1 MIRKFLFIAV
11 VLFASKCF
19 SQKVERKFVIS
30 GTVLDQDSTTVMPY
44 VYLINSKTGNG
55 TITDYNGKFSIIAQN
70 SDTLTFQYVGYARR
84 KYPVSLI
91 KNVNDSIKKPVKIVM
106 HSMMVSM
113 QSVTVVANKIKPN
126 EIDYMKRYIKQHAA
140 PRGLDAFNSPI
151 TALYDQFSR
160 KGKEQRK
167 LQQIFQDILIQE
179 EVAKKFNPEILRQL
193 TEDETIN
200 FEDFRRFAWRVDN
213 QFILTHEG
221 YDLYAPIM
229 YYYRKYKQVGSQPQ
243 QMPQEGQ
250 PQQSQQQQQ
259 QPRQSQKKQ
268 PSPIFYGD
276 E

>member
-1 MIRKFLFIAV
+1 LVRKFLFIVA
-11 VLFASKCF
+11 LLIACKGF

-30 GTVLDQDSTTVMPY
+30 GTVVEQDSTTVMPY
-44 VYLINSKTGNG
+44 VYLLNSKTGNG
-55 TITDYNGKFSIIAQN
+55 TITDYNGKFSIIAGN

-106 HSMMVSM
+106 HTMLVNI
-113 QSVTVVANKIKPN
+113 QSVTVIANKIKPN

-160 KGKEQRK
+160 KGREQRK

-179 EVAKKFNPEILRQL
+179 EVNKKLNPEILRQL

-200 FEDFRRFAWRVDN
+200 FEDFRRYAWRVDN
-213 QFILTHEG
+213 QFILTHDG

-229 YYYRKYKQVGSQPQ
+229 YYYRKYKQGGGQQQ
-243 QMPQEGQ
+243 QMPQDGQ
-250 PQQSQQQQQ
+250 SPQQQ
-259 QPRQSQKKQ
+259 QPLYQPNKKKQ

>member
-1 MIRKFLFIAV
+1 MLVA
-11 VLFASKCF
+11 CTGF
-19 SQKVERKFVIS
+19 SQKTERKYVIS
-30 GTVLDQDSTTVMPY
+30 GTVVEQDSTTAMPY
-44 VYLINSKTGNG
+44 VYLINSRNGNG
-55 TITDYNGKFSIIAQN
+55 TITDYNGKFSIIASN

-91 KNVNDSIKKPVKIVM
+91 KNLNDSIKKPIKIVM
-106 HSMMVSM
+106 HTMLVNM
-113 QSVTVVANKIKPN
+113 QPVTVISSKIKPN
-126 EIDYMKRYIKQHAA
+126 EIDYMKRYIQQHAA
-140 PRGLDAFNSPI
+140 PRGVDAFNSPI

-179 EVAKKFNPEILRQL
+179 EVNKKFNPEILRQL

-200 FEDFRRFAWRVDN
+200 FEDFRRYAWRITND
-213 QFILTHEG
+213 FIITHEG

-229 YYYRKYKQVGSQPQ
+229 YYYRKYKQVGGEQRP
-243 QMPQEGQ
+243 MPQEDL
-250 PQQSQQQQQ
+250 QQQQQ
-259 QPRQSQKKQ
+259 QPLYQPQKKKQ

>member
-1 MIRKFLFIAV
+1 MIKKFLFIVAILCV
-11 VLFASKCF
+11 CKGF

-30 GTVLDQDSTTVMPY
+30 GTVVDQDSTTVMPY

-55 TITDYNGKFSIIAQN
+55 TITDYNGKFSIIGQN

-84 KYPVSLI
+84 KYPISLI
-91 KNVNDSIKKPVKIVM
+91 KNKNDSIKQNVKIVM
-106 HSMMVSM
+106 HSMMVNI
-113 QSVTVVANKIKPN
+113 QSVTVIANKIKPN

-140 PRGLDAFNSPI
+140 PRGLDAFNTPI
-151 TALYDQFSR
+151 TSLYDQFSR

-179 EVAKKFNPEILRQL
+179 EVSKKFNPEILRQL
-193 TEDETIN
+193 TEDETIDFDN
-200 FEDFRRFAWRVDN
+200 FRRYAWRVNND
-213 QFILTHEG
+213 FILTHDG

-229 YYYRKYKQVGSQPQ
+229 YYYRQYKKTGAQQQQP
-243 QMPQEGQ
+243 MPQEG
-250 PQQSQQQQQ
+250 QSQQQQQ
-259 QPRQSQKKQ
+259 PLYQPNKKKQ

>member
-1 MIRKFLFIAV
+1 LIRKILFIV
-11 VLFASKCF
+11 IVLCACKGF
-19 SQKVERKFVIS
+19 SQKVERKYVIS
-30 GTVLDQDSTTVMPY
+30 GTVVEQDSTTAMPY
-44 VYLINSKTGNG
+44 VYLLNSKTGNG
-55 TITDYNGKFSIIAQN
+55 TITDYNGKFSIIAGN

-91 KNVNDSIKKPVKIVM
+91 NNLNDSMKKPVKIVM
-106 HSMMVSM
+106 HTMMVSM

-140 PRGLDAFNSPI
+140 PKGLDAFNSPI

-179 EVAKKFNPEILRQL
+179 EVSKKFNPEILRQL

-200 FEDFRRFAWRVDN
+200 FEDFRRYAWRVNND
-213 QFILTHEG
+213 FILTHDG

-229 YYYRKYKQVGSQPQ
+229 YYYRKYKAG
-243 QMPQEGQ
+243 G
-250 PQQSQQQQQ
+250 QQQQQ
-259 QPRQSQKKQ
+259 QMPQDGQQPQQQPLYQPNKKKQ

>member
-1 MIRKFLFIAV
+1 MVKKFLFILSILLA
-11 VLFASKCF
+11 LNGF
-19 SQKVERKFVIS
+19 SQQTERKFIIS
-30 GTVLDQDSTTVMPY
+30 GTVLERDSTTPMPY

-55 TITDYNGKFSIIAQN
+55 TITDYNGKFTIIAQN

-84 KYPVSLI
+84 KFPVSII
-91 KNVNDSIKKPVKIVM
+91 KNLNDSVKKTIKVIM
-106 HSMMVSM
+106 HPMMVDM
-113 QSVTVVANKIKPN
+113 QSVTVISSKIKPN

-140 PRGLDAFNSPI
+140 PRGVDAFNSPI

-160 KGKEQRK
+160 KGREQRK

-179 EVAKKFNPEILRQL
+179 EVNKKFNPEILRQL
-193 TEDETIN
+193 TEDETIDFDN
-200 FEDFRRFAWRVDN
+200 FRRYAWRVDN

-229 YYYRKYKQVGSQPQ
+229 YYYRQYKKNGAQQQP
-243 QMPQEGQ
+243 MPQEGQ
-250 PQQSQQQQQ
+250 PQQPLY
-259 QPRQSQKKQ
+259 QPNKKKQ

>member
-1 MIRKFLFIAV
+1 MVKNFLFIV
-11 VLFASKCF
+11 VLLIAVKGF
-19 SQKVERKFVIS
+19 SQKVERKYVIS
-30 GTVLDQDSTTVMPY
+30 GTVVDQDSTTVMPY

-55 TITDYNGKFSIIAQN
+55 TITDYNGKFSIIAGN

-91 KNVNDSIKKPVKIVM
+91 KNLNDSMKKPVKIVM
-106 HSMMVSM
+106 HTMMVNI
-113 QSVTVVANKIKPN
+113 QSVTVMANKIKPN

-140 PRGLDAFNSPI
+140 PRGVDAFNSPI
-151 TALYDQFSR
+151 TALYDKYSR
-160 KGKEQRK
+160 KGREQNK
-167 LQQIFQDILIQE
+167 LQQIFQEILIQE
-179 EVAKKFNPEILRQL
+179 EVNKKLNPEILRQL

-200 FEDFRRFAWRVDN
+200 FEDFRRYAWRVDN

-229 YYYRKYKQVGSQPQ
+229 YYYRKYKQGGGQQQ
-243 QMPQEGQ
+243 QMPQDGQ
-250 PQQSQQQQQ
+250 PQQ
-259 QPRQSQKKQ
+259 QPLYQPNKKKQ